1 MVLCI
6 GEILADL
13 IGEYDGANIKYERFV
28 GGAPLNVSYG
38 IKNLGGEVG
47 FIGSVG
53 DDIIGNYLYDF
64 CTKLNYDY
72 LDLYKDPY
80 HNTTLAFVEN
90 DLNGERSFSFF
101 RQNTADYH
109 INYDRLSVIK
119 DANIIHVGSLMLRE
133 EEGRR
138 LATKIFETAKKEN
151 KLISFDVNFRDD
163 IFPSFEVAKQI
174 YTEYIKN
181 ADILKFSIDEVKL
194 FTGNDDCSSISS
206 LVRDDQLVFITL
218 GSKGSYLKY
227 KDIKLKVDSIK
238 IKAIDTTGAGDAFYA
253 CVLRYLDELTLADIN
268 LEVMKN
274 ILKKA
279 NLCGALAC
287 GKKGAISSLPSLKD
301 LEEF

>member
-28 GGAPLNVSYG
+28 GGAPLNVSYE
-38 IKNLGGEVG
+38 INNLGGEVG

-218 GSKGSYLKY
+218 GSRGSYLKY